1 MGIDARFRQF
11 SAFRG
16 EAFRSSC
23 GFRTPFRPA
32 MLAGM
37 TEPAATLPLVASVLA
52 LSLVVYAVFAAL
64 AILYGT

>member
-1 MGIDARFRQF
+1 
-11 SAFRG
+11 
-16 EAFRSSC
+16 
-23 GFRTPFRPA
+23 